1 MGIQVTKVNFT
12 GYVIVDTE
20 HQDDPRNW
28 QSSPEDLLTV
38 LKECMSNSFECTM
51 DVVDATG
58 EVDSLPNGCG
68 CTKCT
73 CQPTPEVLTITNL
86 DQPGES
92 ADTIIEE
99 KELSL

>member
-1 MGIQVTKVNFT
+1 MTLVVTKVNFT
-12 GYVIVDTE
+12 GYVIVDSE
-20 HQDDPRNW
+20 HQDDPRKW

-68 CTKCT
+68 CTDCT
-73 CQPTPEVLTITNL
+73 CQPSPLMIQFNE
-86 DQPGES
+86 PGES
-92 ADTIIEE
+92 ADSSVPYEE
-99 KELSL
+99 EVTVL